1 MGLLPT
7 TRKVM
12 AMPARKS
19 KAAAR
24 TKSATRKKATTRKK
38 TAARR
43 KPAAKKAT
51 SRKNATTRK
60 KATTRRKTA
69 AKKATTRKKTAA
81 RRKPAAKTSEQLGA
95 NLSPP
100 EPVRPIMPV
109 TEPRLIPDEPTP
121 QPTPPVPGTEE
132 AEEGRFSTDFSQRE
146 EEPGKDS

>member
-1 MGLLPT
+1 
-7 TRKVM
+7 M

-51 SRKNATTRK
+51 
-60 KATTRRKTA
+60 
-69 AKKATTRKKTAA
+69 TRKKTAA
-81 RRKPAAKTSEQLGA
+81 RRKPAAKTSEQLRA

-109 TEPRLIPDEPTP
+109 TEPSLIREEPTH
-121 QPTPPVPGTEE
+121 QPTSPVPGTEE
-132 AEEGRFSTDFSQRE
+132 AEERRFSTDFSERE
-146 EEPGKDS
+146 QEPGEDS

>member
-1 MGLLPT
+1 
-7 TRKVM
+7 M
-12 AMPARKS
+12 AMPARRS

-51 SRKNATTRK
+51 T
-60 KATTRRKTA
+60 
-69 AKKATTRKKTAA
+69 

-100 EPVRPIMPV
+100 EPVRPMMPV
-109 TEPRLIPDEPTP
+109 AEPSLIREEPTP
-121 QPTPPVPGTEE
+121 QPAFPVPGVEE
-132 AEEGRFSTDFSQRE
+132 AEERKFSTDFSERE
-146 EEPGKDS
+146 EEPGRDS

>member
-1 MGLLPT
+1 
-7 TRKVM
+7 M

-43 KPAAKKAT
+43 KPAAK
-51 SRKNATTRK
+51 
-60 KATTRRKTA
+60 
-69 AKKATTRKKTAA
+69 
-81 RRKPAAKTSEQLGA
+81 TSEQLGG

-109 TEPRLIPDEPTP
+109 AEPSLIREEPTP
-121 QPTPPVPGTEE
+121 QPTSPVPGMEE
-132 AEEGRFSTDFSQRE
+132 AEERRFSTDFPERG
-146 EEPGKDS
+146 EEPGEDS